1 GVHERTFVPMR
12 DRSGPRSVI
21 FLTASLAVLACHPEG
36 TAAPIDLTNISGP
49 ALIFDDVH
57 VFDGVDDLGVID
69 VVVEGE
75 TISHIGTVDLTTLP
89 PAADATVIEGHGA
102 LTLLPGLIDAHAH
115 VSGPRDLARAMTFGV
130 TTVLDQFMDEGT
142 MGMIKRQQAKGR
154 LLDHADLRSA
164 GILATAPDGHG
175 TEYGVEIPTVATAA
189 EVPGWM
195 AKRLDA
201 GVDWIK
207 ISYDDGRA

>member
-1 GVHERTFVPMR
+1 MSRSELKGAAPMTARASRSPRMGPKTWSSSATLRAGSLRYVNSEAAAAAGIRSSCSGIGRLQRQGSQTTEAGVKLDLGVHERTFVPMR

-89 PAADATVIEGHGA
+89 PA
-102 LTLLPGLIDAHAH
+102 
-115 VSGPRDLARAMTFGV
+115 
-130 TTVLDQFMDEGT
+130 
-142 MGMIKRQQAKGR
+142 
-154 LLDHADLRSA
+154 
-164 GILATAPDGHG
+164 
-175 TEYGVEIPTVATAA
+175 
-189 EVPGWM
+189 
-195 AKRLDA
+195 
-201 GVDWIK
+201 
-207 ISYDDGRA
+207 